1 MVNVWVESW
10 FVKKNRNHRFI
21 GDETTYIGTIQEH
34 LVMILII
41 LMGDGII
48 SESSC
53 DRLKEKQTQM
63 IK

>member
-1 MVNVWVESW
+1 MVC
-10 FVKKNRNHRFI
+10 KKNRNHRFI
-21 GDETTYIGTIQEH
+21 GDDTTYIGTIQEH

-53 DRLKEKQTQM
+53 DRSKKQKQM
-63 IK
+63 IKMIK

>member
-1 MVNVWVESW
+1 MVC
-10 FVKKNRNHRFI
+10 KKNRNHRFI